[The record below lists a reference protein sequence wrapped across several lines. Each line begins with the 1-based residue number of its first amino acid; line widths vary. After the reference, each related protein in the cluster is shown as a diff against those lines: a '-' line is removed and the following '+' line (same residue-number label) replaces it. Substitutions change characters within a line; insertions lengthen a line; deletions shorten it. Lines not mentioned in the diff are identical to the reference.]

1 MNRQALII
9 GSAVEPES
17 GLEQT
22 LQRYGYSGAQRVP
35 TAAAALEQM
44 GQESVDLVFVPIDAI
59 DDADLAAVER
69 AGRRD
74 RHLGI
79 IATGPKPDPE
89 LMLRAMRAGIQEFLV
104 RPVSLTDFVS
114 AVERLHRR
122 AEVATATGQIYAIF
136 SSKGGVGAT
145 TTAVNLASSLAAN
158 HAAAR
163 VAVADLTLP
172 GGDVGIL
179 LNVRPSY
186 DLGDLAEKIERL
198 DAELLNSVLAPAAD
212 GVWVLAAPDRA
223 EMADAVDANAI
234 TSVIGQLR
242 ASFNFSVLDCEH
254 QLNDRTLAALDGAD
268 RILLLTELKV
278 PALRAA
284 QRTIGIFRRLGYP
297 NEKLCVVVNRY
308 QSGDVVSLT
317 EASQVLK
324 ADIFFKLPND
334 YRIVSDAA
342 TAGVPV
348 TDRHPDSKLAWG
360 YLQLA
365 HKLGG
370 GTMPSASDREGDNG
384 SRSRI
389 RQLFTRKRS

>member
-1 MNRQALII
+1 MNRQALIL
-9 GSAVEPES
+9 GAAVEPES

-22 LQRYGYSGAQRVP
+22 LQRYGYSRVNRVP
-35 TAAAALEQM
+35 TPEAALAHMEL
-44 GQESVDLVFVPIDAI
+44 ESVDLIFVPIDEVG
-59 DDADLAAVER
+59 DEGLAAIER
-69 AGRRD
+69 AGRRE
-74 RHLGI
+74 RHLGV
-79 IATGPKPDPE
+79 IATAPRSEPE

-114 AVERLHRR
+114 AMERIHRR
-122 AEVATATGQIYAIF
+122 VEIATATGQVYAVF

-145 TTAVNLASSLAAN
+145 TTAVNLASALAVN
-158 HAAAR
+158 HGAAR
-163 VAVADLTLP
+163 VAVADLALP

-179 LNVRPSY
+179 FNVRPSY
-186 DLGDLAEKIERL
+186 DLGDLAEKIDRL
-198 DAELLNSVLAPAAD
+198 DVELLNSVLAPATD
-212 GVWVLAAPDRA
+212 GVWVLAAPERA
-223 EMADAVDANAI
+223 ESAEAVDANAVS
-234 TSVIGQLR
+234 SVVSQLR
-242 ASFNFSVLDCEH
+242 ASFQFTILDCEH
-254 QLNDRTLAALDGAD
+254 QLNDRTLSALDVAD

-278 PALRAA
+278 PALRSA

-308 QSGDVVSLT
+308 QSGDVVSVS

-334 YRIVSDAA
+334 YRVVSESA

-348 TDRHPDSKLAWG
+348 ITHHADSKLAWA

-365 HKLGG
+365 QKLGG
-370 GTMPSASDREGDNG
+370 GTLPTDADRAAQNG
-384 SRSRI
+384 SPSRI